1 MHWIRIEKV
10 SSVCKRGRFR
20 TRGKKLILFL
30 QGMIR
35 GTNKDYLMRWIR
47 TKKVKA
53 NITPVELYELS
64 L

>member
-1 MHWIRIEKV
+1 M
-10 SSVCKRGRFR
+10 SSICKRGRFR
-20 TRGKKLILFL
+20 TRGKKLILF

-35 GTNKDYLMRWIR
+35 GTDKDYLMRRIR

-53 NITPVELYELS
+53 NITPIELYELS